1 MSQSSSSGTGGC
13 PPEQALISFASGSL
27 PETERSALNAHL
39 VRCSVCLEVV
49 SALIAENGPASNVS
63 SRSQP
68 APVLARGTAMGRYLV
83 LDPIGLGG
91 MGVVYSAYDPG
102 LDRKV
107 ALKLLPPNGP
117 HGASSPEGRN
127 RLQREARTLAR
138 LSHPNVVTVYDVGS
152 EGEQVFVAMELVDG
166 QTLRTWLSA
175 GSHSWQQVLHCF
187 AEAGRGLVAAHAVGV
202 VHRDFKPDNVLIGR
216 EGRVRVTDFGL
227 ARVTEVTPDT
237 LATAEAGAAPGANG
251 LTHASSLSGTQAGTP
266 RYMAPEQWRGAT
278 TGPWT
283 DQFSFCVAL
292 WEALYGEHPF
302 TGTSPAELKQ
312 EVTAG
317 RLRAAPAQRHIPER
331 IHAALVRGLQPE
343 PSARHPSMEAL
354 LALLESDP
362 ARRRRHIVALVG
374 AGVLLLG
381 LLGAGL
387 AQWTYRSA
395 QLCAGG
401 PARVQSAW
409 GAATRERVRR
419 GLLAS
424 GAPGAERTWELLTRS
439 VDAYTSD
446 WASMH
451 REACEATRV
460 RGEQSEQLLDRRM
473 LCLDHALQRMSALAR
488 ELEHAE
494 RATADKALD
503 AVHALPALSECA
515 NAAALLEAPGL
526 PQDASVRQ
534 QVLTLRGQLAE
545 LETLKELGHLKE
557 ALPRA
562 EALTRASEAVAY
574 PPLQAEVLLLEGELR
589 QLDEQIPQALERF
602 HRAALRA
609 EKGHEDSLATRAWTL
624 LALLYGTERKEFA
637 EAHRC
642 IDYAQAKLDRLGHRD
657 LLLETALL
665 GTRSGLADREGN
677 YAEAVN
683 LDQERVKA
691 LEQQLGPDAPALASA
706 LYGLA
711 ASFYMQGRSDEA
723 YAAIRRSLELYER
736 HWGPET
742 MKLATGLNLLAIIA
756 KHRHQLPE
764 AREAY
769 ERSLRIYARLS
780 GEQSSRYAQ
789 TLSNLAA
796 LLDDLGEYEQALAA
810 FQRAVDIERASK
822 EKDSDSLANILTNM
836 ASVYRSLGRFEEAL
850 AVSNEALSL
859 RTTKFGPRHVLV
871 GVTLDSIGVSLMKLG
886 RYTEALE
893 HFRRELEIFTA
904 SFPAEHPHVATAH
917 YQVGL
922 ALAGLGRLSQARASL
937 ERALAIFERRPDLGP
952 EQAET
957 RFRLALLQWENG
969 GEDRARARQRIQ
981 ELREQL
987 KGSARTEADEWLGA
1001 HPESR

>member
-1 MSQSSSSGTGGC
+1 MSQSSSSGASGC
-13 PPEQALISFASGSL
+13 PPEQVLAGFASGSL
-27 PETERSALNAHL
+27 PRTERSALEAHL
-39 VRCSVCLEVV
+39 ARCSVCFEVV
-49 SALIAENGPASNVS
+49 SALLAELGPAASVS
-63 SRSQP
+63 SPAQP
-68 APVLARGTAMGRYLV
+68 APVLARGTAMGRYLL
-83 LDPIGLGG
+83 LDPIGVGG

-107 ALKLLPPNGP
+107 ALKLLSPHGP
-117 HGASSPEGRN
+117 HGASSPEGRL
-127 RLQREARTLAR
+127 RLQREARALAR
-138 LSHPNVVTVYDVGS
+138 LSHPNVVTVYDVGT
-152 EGEQVFVAMELVDG
+152 EGEQVFVAMELVEG
-166 QTLRTWLSA
+166 QTLGTWMSA
-175 GSHSWQQVLHCF
+175 GAHGWQQVLHCF
-187 AEAGRGLVAAHAVGV
+187 QEAGRGLAAAHAVGL

-227 ARVTEVTPDT
+227 ARVTEATPDPRP
-237 LATAEAGAAPGANG
+237 EDGVGAAPGARTG
-251 LTHASSLSGTQAGTP
+251 AQPSSLSGTQAGTP
-266 RYMAPEQWRGAT
+266 RYMAPEQWLGAAS
-278 TGPWT
+278 GPWT

-302 TGTSPAELKQ
+302 TSGPPAALRQ
-312 EVTAG
+312 EVVAG
-317 RLRAAPAQRHIPER
+317 HLRTAPAQRQIPTR
-331 IHAALVRGLQPE
+331 IHAALVRGLQSE

-354 LALLESDP
+354 LAVLEMDP
-362 ARRRRHIVALVG
+362 ARRRRRVAALVG
-374 AGVLLLG
+374 ASVLLVG

-401 PARVQSAW
+401 TARVQSAW
-409 GAATRERVRR
+409 GAAARESVRR

-424 GAPGAERTWELLTRS
+424 GAPGAERTWELLTQR

-473 LCLDHALQRMSALAR
+473 LCLEHALRRMSALAR
-488 ELEHAE
+488 QLEHAD

-503 AVHALPALSECA
+503 AVHALPSLTECA
-515 NAAALLEAPGL
+515 NTAALLGAPGL
-526 PQDASVRQ
+526 PQEDSVRQ

-562 EALTRASEAVAY
+562 EALTRAAEALAY
-574 PPLQAEVLLLEGELR
+574 PPLQAEVLLLEGELL
-589 QLDEQIPQALERF
+589 QLDEQMPRAIERV
-602 HRAALRA
+602 HLAALRA
-609 EKGHEDSLATRAWTL
+609 ERGHEDTLATRAWTML
-624 LALLYGTERKEFA
+624 GRIHGVERKEFA
-637 EAHRC
+637 EAHRS

-657 LLLETALL
+657 LLLETELL
-665 GTRSGLADREGN
+665 GIRAGLADREGK
-677 YAEAVN
+677 YAEAIA
-683 LDQERVKA
+683 LDQERVKV

-711 ASFYMQGRSDEA
+711 ASLYMQGRLDEA
-723 YAAIRRSLELYER
+723 HTAIRRSVALSER

-742 MKLATGLNLLAIIA
+742 LKLATGLNLLAIIT

-769 ERSLRIYARLS
+769 ERALRIHARLS
-780 GEQSSRYAQ
+780 GETSSRYAQ
-789 TLSNLAA
+789 TLANLGSLFNA
-796 LLDDLGEYEQALAA
+796 LGENEKALAA

-822 EKDSDSLANILTNM
+822 ERDTDSLANVLTNM
-836 ASVYRSLGRFEEAL
+836 ASVYRQLGRFEEAL
-850 AVSNEALSL
+850 AVNQEALSL
-859 RTTKFGPRHVLV
+859 RTAKFGPRHVLV
-871 GVTLDSIGVSLMKLG
+871 GVSLDSMGISLMKLG
-886 RYTEALE
+886 RHTEALE

-904 SFPAEHPHVATAH
+904 SFPEHHPHVATAH

-922 ALAGLGRLSQARASL
+922 ALTRLGRLSQARASL
-937 ERALAIFERRPDLGP
+937 ERALAIFERHADLGP

-969 GEDRARARQRIQ
+969 GADRSRARQRIL

-987 KGSARTEADEWLGA
+987 EKEARAEVDEWLGN
-1001 HPESR
+1001 HPASP